1 MITKVHATNF
11 KSWKDTGEVR
21 LAPITGL
28 FGSNSSG
35 KTSFLQLL
43 LLLKQTT
50 ESPDR
55 SLVLNL
61 GDERSLVELGVFREL
76 VFDHAADAKVRL
88 ALSWKLLDALEV
100 PDPERKGQALFEGSD
115 LSFTTEV
122 EENGAGRIAVNSM
135 TYDFAGHSF
144 GMRKKGKASNFN
156 LVAEPAG
163 ASAAFTFKRSQGRP
177 WDLPAPVKCYGFP
190 DQVKAYF
197 QNAGF
202 LSDLELKFEELFAR
216 VYYLGPL
223 REYPKRRYT
232 WAGAQPRDMGRKGEL
247 VVDALL
253 ASRERGRKISRG
265 KGRPKL
271 TVEEYVAHWLRE
283 LGLIHDFFVEVV
295 TDGSNLYQ
303 VWVKTTPGSAKVL
316 LTDVGFGVSQILPV
330 LTLCYYVPEGST
342 VLMEQPEIHLH
353 PSVQSGLADVFIDA
367 IQKRHIQIVVESH
380 SEHLLRRLQ
389 RRIAEEQLASSDA
402 ALYFFRVSEEKSRLV
417 PLDVDLYGGIRN
429 WPDGFFGD
437 EFEDL
442 AAMTTAKARR
452 RQRESRR

>member
-1 MITKVHATNF
+1 MITRISATNF
-11 KSWKDTGEVR
+11 KSCRKIRDVR

-61 GDERSLVELGVFREL
+61 GDERSLVELGVFRDL
-76 VFDHAADAKVRL
+76 VFNHATDARFTFS
-88 ALSWKLLDALEV
+88 LSWKMHDPLTVAN
-100 PDPERKGQALFEGSD
+100 PERKGEALFHGSE
-115 LSFTTEV
+115 LRFESEV
-122 EENGAGRIAVNSM
+122 EENGSGRLSVTGL
-135 TYDFAGHSF
+135 TYTFAGQRF
-144 GMRKKGKASNFN
+144 GLKKKGKTNNYSLFSESGIAKQRFS
-156 LVAEPAG
+156 
-163 ASAAFTFKRSQGRP
+163 FKRAQGRP

-202 LSDLELKFEELFAR
+202 LSDLELRFEELLAH

-223 REYPKRRYT
+223 REYPKRQYT
-232 WAGAQPRDMGRKGEL
+232 WAGAQPRDMGRRGEL

-253 ASRERGRKISRG
+253 ASRGHGRKISRG
-265 KGRPKL
+265 QGRKSL

-283 LGLIHDFFVEVV
+283 LQLIHEFSVEPV
-295 TDGSNLYQ
+295 TTGSNLYQ
-303 VWVKTTPGSAKVL
+303 VWVRTAPRSAKVL

-342 VLMEQPEIHLH
+342 ILMEQPEIHLH

-367 IQKRHIQIVVESH
+367 VKNRHIQIVVESH

-389 RRIAEEQLASSDA
+389 RRIAEEELAKDQA
-402 ALYFFRVSEEKSRLV
+402 ALYFFEIASDGSHLV
-417 PLDVDLYGGIRN
+417 PLRLDLYGVIEN
-429 WPDGFFGD
+429 WPEDFFGD
-437 EFEDL
+437 EFGEL

-452 RQRESRR
+452 LQSEPEK